1 MILVDIPKDLNK
13 NSRLYRLEEKLNR
26 RKIAKYEFKELF
38 EIYGFSQDFIQES
51 WGTYK
56 KKLKS
61 QR

>member
-38 EIYGFSQDFIQES
+38 EIYGFSPDFIQES